1 MKGLYFTSSLV
12 SIRYI
17 AVLGFQLLVGNLHDE
32 AGRSFLSAISR
43 YLVSNVQDV
52 QVFLWDRYVFPS
64 AISRYL
70 VSNGRI
76 NIQVSLGTLGF
87 PSAISRYLVSNFGD
101 GYIISCANGSFH
113 PLYRGTWFPTTCYN
127 SVFSHLHKEF
137 PSAISRYLVSNP
149 TRKTPPLT
157 SGGGNGL
164 HTPRRIDHIPTFA
177 SLNHDKN
184 TRSTHYTP
192 NAGIEFSQAGFAPPG
207 INPVQN
213 WV

>member
-1 MKGLYFTSSLV
+1 MGACFHPLYRGTWFPTSDIREVISILEALV

-17 AVLGFQLLVGNLHDE
+17 AVLGFQ
-32 AGRSFLSAISR
+32 
-43 YLVSNVQDV
+43 
-52 QVFLWDRYVFPS
+52 PS
-64 AISRYL
+64 GIW
-70 VSNGRI
+70 
-76 NIQVSLGTLGF
+76 VSLDPDEL
-87 PSAISRYLVSNFGD
+87 
-101 GYIISCANGSFH
+101 
-113 PLYRGTWFPTTCYN
+113 
-127 SVFSHLHKEF
+127 F

-207 INPVQN
+207 ISPGHVT
-213 WV
+213 

>member
-1 MKGLYFTSSLV
+1 MCCGGTIHVCAFQSAISRYLVSNKYCRPKVDSARDV

-17 AVLGFQLLVGNLHDE
+17 AVLGIWHRDTLKQVVLYCGFHPLYRGTWYLTPITVFT
-32 AGRSFLSAISR
+32 GRPGPDGFPSAITR
-43 YLVSNVQDV
+43 YLVSDMPQLVISAMQAM
-52 QVFLWDRYVFPS
+52 FPS

-70 VSNGRI
+70 VS
-76 NIQVSLGTLGF
+76 
-87 PSAISRYLVSNFGD
+87 D
-101 GYIISCANGSFH
+101 
-113 PLYRGTWFPTTCYN
+113 
-127 SVFSHLHKEF
+127 
-137 PSAISRYLVSNP
+137 P

-192 NAGIEFSQAGFAPPG
+192 NAGIELSETTPPPLRV
-207 INPVQN
+207 NPVQN
-213 WV
+213 HAWTGDMELWWGRVNVDTSP

>member
-113 PLYRGTWFPTTCYN
+113 PLYRGTWFPTSEMGTS
-127 SVFSHLHKEF
+127 SVAQTGVS
-137 PSAISRYLVSNP
+137 IRYIAVLGFQLRATIP
-149 TRKTPPLT
+149 FF
-157 SGGGNGL
+157 
-164 HTPRRIDHIPTFA
+164 RIF
-177 SLNHDKN
+177 
-184 TRSTHYTP
+184 TRSFHPLYRGTWFPTLPEKHP
-192 NAGIEFSQAGFAPPG
+192 L
-207 INPVQN
+207 
-213 WV
+213 